1 MSSRLPLIASL
12 ATAAL
17 AVLPASAFGAPTLGS
32 RAVCAAATP
41 GHASC
46 LSFVATNPAGLPIAG
61 PAADAPPATAYGP
74 AQYHAA
80 YSLPTTT
87 AAGKPVQTIA
97 IVDAFDH
104 PFMESDLAAYSAQFG
119 LPACTTANGCFRKVN
134 QLGLSAPMPAPDP
147 TGGWELETALD
158 VETVHAI
165 CQSCKIVLVEANTN
179 LFADLAAA
187 VATAG
192 TLGVNAISNSYGGG
206 DASPDP
212 AYDQP
217 GIAVVASAGDSD
229 YGASYPAS
237 DPHVVAVGGTK
248 LTLTAAGTYG
258 SETVW
263 NSGVDEGT
271 GSGCSADNAA
281 QAWQTATA
289 GWSLTGCGT
298 QRGVAD
304 VAADADP
311 NTGAAVYD
319 SFPYA
324 LSPGHSSWWQVGG
337 TSLSAPLIAGVY
349 GLAGNAS
356 STAYPAS
363 LAYRTKKGL
372 HDVAVGDNVGSSGD
386 CGTTMCHA
394 HAGYDGPTGM
404 GTPKGISSF

>member
-1 MSSRLPLIASL
+1 VSSRTAL
-12 ATAAL
+12 AATLTAAAL
-17 AVLPASAFGAPTLGS
+17 AASSASALAAPTLGS
-32 RAVCAAATP
+32 RAVCAAATA
-41 GHASC
+41 GHARC
-46 LSFVATNPAGLPIAG
+46 LSFVATTPAGLPIAG

-74 AQYHAA
+74 AQFHAA

-87 AAGKPVQTIA
+87 AAGGPVQTIA

-104 PFMESDLAAYSAQFG
+104 PFIESDLAAYSARFG

-134 QLGLSAPMPAPDP
+134 QLGLGAPLPGPDP
-147 TGGWELETALD
+147 TGGWELEIALD

-165 CQSCKIVLVEANTN
+165 CQSCKILLVEANTN
-179 LFADLAAA
+179 LLADLAAA
-187 VATAG
+187 VDTAAS
-192 TLGVNAISNSYGGG
+192 LGANAISNSYGAG
-206 DASPDP
+206 DALQDP
-212 AYDQP
+212 AYTHP

-229 YGASYPAS
+229 YGASYPAA
-237 DPHVVAVGGTK
+237 DPNVVAVGGTT
-248 LTLTAAGTYG
+248 LTLGTGSRYG
-258 SETVW
+258 SERVW

-271 GSGCSADNAA
+271 GSGCSNYNSA
-281 QAWQTATA
+281 QRWQTATA
-289 GWSLTGCGT
+289 GWGLTRCGT
-298 QRGVAD
+298 RRGIAD

-324 LSPGHSSWWQVGG
+324 LAPGHSSWWQVGG

-356 STAYPAS
+356 STDYPAS
-363 LAYRTKKGL
+363 LAYRTKNGL
-372 HDVAVGDNVGSSGD
+372 HDVTVGDNVGSSGD

>member
-1 MSSRLPLIASL
+1 M
-12 ATAAL
+12 
-17 AVLPASAFGAPTLGS
+17 
-32 RAVCAAATP
+32 
-41 GHASC
+41 
-46 LSFVATNPAGLPIAG
+46 
-61 PAADAPPATAYGP
+61 
-74 AQYHAA
+74 
-80 YSLPTTT
+80 
-87 AAGKPVQTIA
+87 
-97 IVDAFDH
+97 
-104 PFMESDLAAYSAQFG
+104 
-119 LPACTTANGCFRKVN
+119 
-134 QLGLSAPMPAPDP
+134 
-147 TGGWELETALD
+147 
-158 VETVHAI
+158 
-165 CQSCKIVLVEANTN
+165 
-179 LFADLAAA
+179 
-187 VATAG
+187 
-192 TLGVNAISNSYGGG
+192 NAISNSYGGG

-217 GIAVVASAGDSD
+217 GIAVVASAGDAD

-289 GWSLTGCGT
+289 GWSLTGCGEMNAGSPT
-298 QRGVAD
+298 SPRTPTRTPARPSTTPSRTPSRPATRLVAGRRHEP
-304 VAADADP
+304 VGPADRRRLRP
-311 NTGAAVYD
+311 RRE
-319 SFPYA
+319 
-324 LSPGHSSWWQVGG
+324 
-337 TSLSAPLIAGVY
+337 
-349 GLAGNAS
+349 NAS

-372 HDVAVGDNVGSSGD
+372 HDVSLGDNVGSSGD